1 MDTMEGLHRS
11 HYCAEVSEADK
22 GKEVVLTGWVERRR
36 DHGGLIF
43 IDLRDRTGIVQV
55 VASPD
60 YEQAS
65 FDKAEQV
72 RTEYVLV
79 VRGVVRM
86 RDADTVNPKMKTGT
100 IEIRCEELRILNSSK
115 TPPFYIEDNIDVD
128 EKIRLK
134 YRYLDLRRPS
144 MQHNLKL
151 RSDMAKAARHA
162 LEEMDFTEVE
172 TPTFIKSTPEG
183 ARDFVVPARLVP
195 GSWYALPQSPQL
207 LKQLLMVSGVE
218 RYYQL
223 ARCYRD
229 EDFRADRQPE
239 FTQLDMEMAFVDQE
253 DVMAMA
259 EKVIA
264 ANGNA
269 GDQLMALGLGDKI
282 IATAYT
288 NSDINP
294 KWDAEY
300 KAIPEAAET
309 YISLETVLSL
319 EPDFVYGRSSSF
331 TEKYNTEH
339 DTLTKYGIMSLSSI
353 EGYTVGADVDV
364 VYQDFYNLGR
374 IFQVEDKAEEI
385 VSGMKGKITAAEEA
399 VAGQEATPVFVFD
412 MAQEEGAYT
421 CGNNFTSKLIEHAG
435 GVNIFNDLD
444 TTWAT
449 VSWETVVERA
459 PEVIVINDYGDTT
472 LEEKI
477 AQLKENPALAT
488 VPAIQNDRIISVTLC
503 EVFASS
509 MTGDTVEKFA
519 RAFHPDCF
527 A

>member
-1 MDTMEGLHRS
+1 MKKLVPLTLALALGLTACGTAGQNPAPAASPTPAGDVQGTETPANTEGFPFTLTTKDG
-11 HYCAEVSEADK
+11 AEV
-22 GKEVVLTGWVERRR
+22 T
-36 DHGGLIF
+36 
-43 IDLRDRTGIVQV
+43 
-55 VASPD
+55 
-60 YEQAS
+60 
-65 FDKAEQV
+65 
-72 RTEYVLV
+72 
-79 VRGVVRM
+79 
-86 RDADTVNPKMKTGT
+86 
-100 IEIRCEELRILNSSK
+100 
-115 TPPFYIEDNIDVD
+115 
-128 EKIRLK
+128 
-134 YRYLDLRRPS
+134 
-144 MQHNLKL
+144 
-151 RSDMAKAARHA
+151 
-162 LEEMDFTEVE
+162 FTH
-172 TPTFIKSTPEG
+172 
-183 ARDFVVPARLVP
+183 VP
-195 GSWYALPQSPQL
+195 
-207 LKQLLMVSGVE
+207 
-218 RYYQL
+218 
-223 ARCYRD
+223 
-229 EDFRADRQPE
+229 
-239 FTQLDMEMAFVDQE
+239 
-253 DVMAMA
+253 

-264 ANGNA
+264 ANANA

-353 EGYTVGADVDV
+353 EGYKLGADLED

-435 GVNIFNDLD
+435 GVIIFNDLD

-459 PEVIVINDYGDTT
+459 PEVIIIDDYGDTS

-488 VPAIQNDRIISVTLC
+488 VPAIQNDRIISVKLC